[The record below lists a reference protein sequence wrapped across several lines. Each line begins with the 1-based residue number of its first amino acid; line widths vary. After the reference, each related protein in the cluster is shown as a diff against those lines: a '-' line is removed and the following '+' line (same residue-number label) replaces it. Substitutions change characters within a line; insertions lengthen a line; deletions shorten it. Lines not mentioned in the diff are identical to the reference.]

1 MVPFMRLQLQADEP
15 VSHKSTHRKPSISD
29 VEKKFAAQSTPRF
42 KQSFCVCAQ
51 DLADELHIPLH
62 QLGTLYNDMMTATI
76 KAPRLRL
83 KQTLPRVGKGQLMF
97 TIRHLNRDEASHFAA
112 SGYGFA
118 PINRINDTLAQ
129 RTHMSAEELQ
139 AHLYEMRDYDS
150 TAGQFTPGVHLVAF
164 ALRPTMHSH
173 FEVLTTKAKG
183 SNLPSCTLPIRSLN
197 AADLEVISDMN
208 EWTVNACLK
217 WLRPGGTDS
226 VVDVF
231 RDYLFKA
238 LLELSSSLPQDL
250 ISGARFSSRVLSAP
264 CRRPYSSLELAE
276 DAEERQADSQTQ
288 TCTLLSVRV
297 IVPLGTRLSDPLLR
311 FVPLRLFRVEEQVTD
326 GIGDRNSFIREFN
339 DEFSY
344 CVQTAASKPT
354 TPPSKNSIVNKTV
367 LTKLHQR
374 PRISLKDN
382 RKPYNLLSFWSL
394 GKSGGF
400 PFSKQHPN
408 HPRTRTRGLNSQE
421 SLVEMT
427 PQTTAVTTMTIKNTS
442 GVSGNGNGN
451 GSGSGGGGMG
461 DIVISKEVRV
471 KVAQLDTTSVAR
483 NHDPHHHQHRPSPSI
498 SSRSPLPPSPTTVG
512 SSANSSRIFRISTN
526 DIPAVP
532 SLDGSAFG
540 NGNENNKSNGNSHS
554 NHNENKP
561 NTISFSQ
568 NYVDGLYSMC
578 FSPGIRMKPSQFEV
592 AM

>member
-15 VSHKSTHRKPSISD
+15 ISHKSTHRKPSISD

-62 QLGTLYNDMMTATI
+62 QLGTLYNDMMTTAT
-76 KAPRLRL
+76 KASRLQL
-83 KQTLPRVGKGQLMF
+83 KQTLPIVGKGQLMF
-97 TIRHLNRDEASHFAA
+97 TIRHLNRDEANHFAA

-118 PINRINDTLAQ
+118 PINRINNTLAQ

-139 AHLYEMRDYDS
+139 AHLCEMRDYDS
-150 TAGQFTPGVHLVAF
+150 TEGQFTPGVHLVAF

-197 AADLEVISDMN
+197 AADLEVISTMN
-208 EWTVNACLK
+208 EWTVNTCLK

-264 CRRPYSSLELAE
+264 CRRPYSSLELVE
-276 DAEERQADSQTQ
+276 DVEKRQADSQTQ

-297 IVPLGTRLSDPLLR
+297 IVPLGTRLSDPHLR
-311 FVPLRLFRVEEQVTD
+311 FVPLRLFRVEEQVND
-326 GIGDRNSFIREFN
+326 GSGDRNSFIREFN

-344 CVQTAASKPT
+344 CVQTAASKPAT
-354 TPPSKNSIVNKTV
+354 NPPSKNSIVNKTV
-367 LTKLHQR
+367 LT
-374 PRISLKDN
+374 RISLKDN
-382 RKPYNLLSFWSL
+382 RKSYNLLSFWSL
-394 GKSGGF
+394 RKNGGF

-427 PQTTAVTTMTIKNTS
+427 PQTTNATTMMIKNTS
-442 GVSGNGNGN
+442 GVTGNGSSS
-451 GSGSGGGGMG
+451 GSGSGGIG

-471 KVAQLDTTSVAR
+471 KVAQLDTTNVVR
-483 NHDPHHHQHRPSPSI
+483 NPDHHRPSPSI
-498 SSRSPLPPSPTTVG
+498 SSRPPLPPSPTTVG
-512 SSANSSRIFRISTN
+512 SSANSSRIFRVSTS

-532 SLDGSAFG
+532 SLDSSAFG
-540 NGNENNKSNGNSHS
+540 NGNENNKSNSNSHS

-561 NTISFSQ
+561 NTVSFSQ